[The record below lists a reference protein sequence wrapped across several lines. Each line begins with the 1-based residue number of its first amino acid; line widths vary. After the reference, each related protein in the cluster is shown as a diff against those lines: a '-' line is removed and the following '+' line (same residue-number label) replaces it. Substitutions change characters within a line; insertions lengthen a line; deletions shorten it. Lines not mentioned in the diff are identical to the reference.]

1 MSAIYRYESYIK
13 SLPPHYGKRF
23 KKKKGKEQYIFKLT
37 TKEIIELHIQYC
49 RLAAIAEDYDYIVS
63 FACGGIPLLDYI
75 SEAESWRLFG
85 KEFPSTDSE
94 TKTLHR
100 KLKLFPGLSWD
111 TSKVPN
117 GEDLFREWLNK
128 VSANKKLLIIDCSLT
143 GGAIA
148 KILKVVSDS
157 LGKGLLRKQSE
168 IRIDGLIDRSK
179 FDAKN
184 LPHIGLLKIKCLNN
198 SFQTIIVEPGFVE
211 SLLFED
217 FPELLGFDSV
227 REDLHLKSLWSPG
240 ALVIEDEATQL
251 SASVACNP
259 FSASVRKWINNPVS
273 CAIQSTWFDKP
284 KIEGIVI
291 VNMFLGL
298 RQLVDNEYR
307 EISAV
312 YRKDKDERAF
322 LGKIEG
328 IANKWKKDITSV
340 NKLFSST
347 LATELS
353 FLSHH
358 LKKRQ
363 IVKGLI
369 IPELVEFMEMGD
381 LLMVTLNKSH
391 IHENKKY
398 SEFTFLIPVENLKS
412 SQVEELDSVVPV
424 CYKKRF
430 DTVWPILTD
439 RERKAINKAIKQQ
452 SKDRKKN

>member
-23 KKKKGKEQYIFKLT
+23 KKKKGKEQYVVKFT

-100 KLKLFPGLSWD
+100 KLKLFPGLSWG
-111 TSKVPN
+111 TSKDSN

-148 KILKVVSDS
+148 
-157 LGKGLLRKQSE
+157 
-168 IRIDGLIDRSK
+168 
-179 FDAKN
+179 
-184 LPHIGLLKIKCLNN
+184 
-198 SFQTIIVEPGFVE
+198 
-211 SLLFED
+211 
-217 FPELLGFDSV
+217 
-227 REDLHLKSLWSPG
+227 
-240 ALVIEDEATQL
+240 
-251 SASVACNP
+251 
-259 FSASVRKWINNPVS
+259 
-273 CAIQSTWFDKP
+273 
-284 KIEGIVI
+284 
-291 VNMFLGL
+291 
-298 RQLVDNEYR
+298 
-307 EISAV
+307 
-312 YRKDKDERAF
+312 F

-347 LATELS
+347 LPAELS

-369 IPELVEFMEMGD
+369 IPELVEFMEMSD

-398 SEFTFLIPVENLKS
+398 SEFTFLIPVENFKS
-412 SQVEELDSVVPV
+412 SQVEELDSIVPV
-424 CYKKRF
+424 CYKKHF
-430 DTVWPILTD
+430 DNIWPILSD
-439 RERKAINKAIKQQ
+439 RERKTVKEAIKKQTI
-452 SKDRKKN
+452 S